1 MRRVLS
7 VSAAFLF
14 AAAALLLTTDSAAAA
29 SVNIRYANNAFSPN
43 PATAYVG
50 DALHFCNDSDAD
62 ISVVIESF
70 TVGPIEPGTCEGNL
84 VVESSDAETGSLSY
98 HCESPCSA
106 TGVVMVQEAT
116 TTTGAPTSAPPA
128 ATPTTRRPTATTA
141 RRTAT
146 ATTRRPTATTRR
158 TTATSLDVTTTSE
171 ETTTTFFDTT
181 TSELTTTTLGGFAIN
196 EERAGGDGTAFL
208 VFASL
213 VVIAGGGGY
222 LIWRNRFRLR

>member
-7 VSAAFLF
+7 VSAVFLF
-14 AAAALLLTTDSAAAA
+14 ATAAFAIVASSAGAA
-29 SVNIRYANNAFSPN
+29 SVNIRYANHAFSPN

-98 HCESPCSA
+98 HCVSPCSA

-116 TTTGAPTSAPPA
+116 TTTAAPTSVPPA
-128 ATPTTRRPTATTA
+128 TTASTQRPTATTA

-146 ATTRRPTATTRR
+146 ATTRRA
-158 TTATSLDVTTTSE
+158 TATSLDVTTTSE

-181 TSELTTTTLGGFAIN
+181 TSELTTSTLGDLAIN
-196 EERAGGDGTAFL
+196 EDGGAGGGATAAVIAAL
-208 VFASL
+208 A
-213 VVIAGGGGY
+213 VIAGGGGY
-222 LIWRNRFRLR
+222 LVWRNRSRLR

>member
-1 MRRVLS
+1 MRRVLFAS
-7 VSAAFLF
+7 IAFL
-14 AAAALLLTTDSAAAA
+14 AAAALVMTAGSAAAA

-43 PATAYVG
+43 PATTYVG

-70 TVGPIEPGTCEGNL
+70 TIGPIEPGTCEGNL

-98 HCESPCSA
+98 HCVSPCSA
-106 TGVVMVQEAT
+106 TGVVIVQEAT
-116 TTTGAPTSAPPA
+116 TTTAAPTSVPPA
-128 ATPTTRRPTATTA
+128 ATSTTRKPTATTA
-141 RRTAT
+141 RRTTT
-146 ATTRRPTATTRR
+146 ATTRRTTATTRR

-181 TSELTTTTLGGFAIN
+181 TSELTTTTFGDLAIN
-196 EERAGGDGTAFL
+196 EEGAGGNGAAVAIL
-208 VFASL
+208 ASL
-213 VVIAGGGGY
+213 AVIAGGGGY